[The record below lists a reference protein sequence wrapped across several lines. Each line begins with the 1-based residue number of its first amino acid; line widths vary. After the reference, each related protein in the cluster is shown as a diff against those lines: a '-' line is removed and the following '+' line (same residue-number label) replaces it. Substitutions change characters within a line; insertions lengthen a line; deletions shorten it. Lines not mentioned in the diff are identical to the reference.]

1 MEYAAGRLYV
11 TKNFKEDAKKDVI
24 WMFIFLRNY
33 FLNVIKYFIKAEEM
47 ISYIRNEFNEILK
60 NNEWMVIFLK
70 NNSNS

>member
-1 MEYAAGRLYV
+1 
-11 TKNFKEDAKKDVI
+11 
-24 WMFIFLRNY
+24 MFIFLRNY